1 MNRIFLK
8 YKQIIIF
15 AIIGVINTALHAVML
30 VLCVE
35 LLIIDST
42 LANAIAF
49 MAANIFSYFANSKIT
64 FKSVVSF
71 RRYVSFFSASILS
84 LLLTITI
91 SYISNCYALHYLIG
105 FGFIIVLVPAISFI
119 VMKFFVFS
127 EQRL

>member
-1 MNRIFLK
+1 MNRLFFK

-15 AIIGVINTALHAVML
+15 AIIGAINTVLHAVTL
-30 VLCVE
+30 VSCVE
-35 LLIIDST
+35 LLTIDST

-64 FKSVVSF
+64 FKSVVSLK
-71 RRYVSFFSASILS
+71 RYISFFSASILS
-84 LLLTITI
+84 LLLTLTI
-91 SYISNCYALHYLIG
+91 SYVSNFYGFHYLIG

-119 VMKFFVFS
+119 IMKFFVFS